1 MWEKI
6 KKIAASIMSRV
17 RVLYPLASSIMSAV
31 RVLLDI
37 EKQKSMM
44 MIVFPT

>member
-6 KKIAASIMSRV
+6 KKIAA
-17 RVLYPLASSIMSAV
+17 SIMSAV